1 MGSSP
6 LICTVEAQNQTRIPS
21 PQAKTMALLRVFLL
35 AAAIY
40 IVSGLPVNSHLQTES
55 SSLKDGVHAIGL
67 SQHTWKDEEETDL
80 FETVNKHHDHLLG
93 IALLEESEKRDATV
107 KLKDFM
113 NTQYFG
119 PIQVGTPGQTFN
131 TVFDTGSGNLWVYGK
146 ESCDNDSELCREH
159 TAFVQT
165 SSATYEPFPHELTVN
180 YGGGT
185 IRCHLGKETITIGDL
200 QIKHQHFGQTYY
212 ANGKFGKSD
221 GIVGLAFPPLAAKG
235 TVNFFDNLMQQAV
248 VKNPIFSFYLSKH
261 PGSKSSE
268 VMIGSARPEL
278 HSAPFQYHNL
288 LNQDDYW
295 SICMNDIEI
304 DGKPQNLCNGKCC
317 KLVVDTGTSFFT
329 GPSAGVRRV
338 LPQIRADSDCSNVHN
353 LPKLTFVVDG
363 KKYSMDSD
371 DYTVKLGGGRCM
383 TAMMSLNVDE
393 PRGPLWILGDVFLRQ
408 FYSIF
413 DRKNARVGLAPAV
426 HGQPVLPFKAGM
438 PQA

>member
-1 MGSSP
+1 
-6 LICTVEAQNQTRIPS
+6 
-21 PQAKTMALLRVFLL
+21 MALLRVFLL

>member
-1 MGSSP
+1 
-6 LICTVEAQNQTRIPS
+6 
-21 PQAKTMALLRVFLL
+21 MALLRVFLL

-40 IVSGLPVNSHLQTES
+40 IVSGLPVNSRLQTES
-55 SSLKDGVHAIGL
+55 SSLKDGGHVGGKNVHVIGL

-329 GPSAGVRRV
+329 GPSAGVRRI

-371 DYTVKLGGGRCM
+371 DYTVKLGFGRCM